1 MIRGQNGSN
10 KEEDMSSYS
19 RGTERDDV
27 APVGGVHRMLRW
39 YGGGLSEKER
49 VYLQKRSIL
58 MKRTCEEL
66 SLFRDRLYQDLHG
79 TPLTKAN
86 HKKRVRAHNLASKSQ
101 QNKNVEKV

>member
-1 MIRGQNGSN
+1 MDRTKRKICLAILEAQNVMMWHLWA
-10 KEEDMSSYS
+10 EYD
-19 RGTERDDV
+19 
-27 APVGGVHRMLRW
+27 RMLRW